1 MKAAY
6 QKVNL
11 WRRCPQQCPPIISLG
26 IARFDFVHNLA
37 FEKEHKFYRNVP
49 LPVVTRSFGD
59 APNKLGPTEKGI
71 LEDWTTEVCY
81 LLFCNVVLRIHVE
94 VVNTQDMFYSQNRRN
109 VEEIV
114 TAE

>member
-1 MKAAY
+1 
-6 QKVNL
+6 
-11 WRRCPQQCPPIISLG
+11 
-26 IARFDFVHNLA
+26 
-37 FEKEHKFYRNVP
+37 VP
-49 LPVVTRSFGD
+49 VPVVSRSFGD

-81 LLFCNVVLRIHVE
+81 LLFCNVALRTHVE
-94 VVNTQDMFYSQNRRN
+94 VVNNHDRFYRQKKRN

>member
-6 QKVNL
+6 QKITL
-11 WRRCPQQCPPIISLG
+11 WRRRPQQCPPIISLG
-26 IARFDFVHNLA
+26 VARFDFVHNLA
-37 FEKEHKFYRNVP
+37 FEKEQKFYRNVP
-49 LPVVTRSFGD
+49 VPVVSRSFGD
-59 APNKLGPTEKGI
+59 APNKLGPTEKGN

-94 VVNTQDMFYSQNRRN
+94 FVNTQERFYRQKRIN